1 MAYDDTDKPRPKG
14 LSDTELEAIL
24 STQIALA
31 KDHDKNE
38 REHSRSKALDYF
50 LGNMDKYVPP
60 EPNRSKVVSRD
71 VADTIGWMLPGI
83 MRVFTA
89 SDQMA
94 EAEPVGVEDIEFA
107 REATDGLNHVFWKD
121 NRGYEVVYAAT
132 WDSLLAG
139 NGVVKTYYDD
149 TPVYAT
155 SFHSGLSDEGLLL
168 LLAKADKY
176 GNVLS
181 DPDDPEGGILLDE
194 DVEVL
199 AHTLSEDPDGLPE
212 HEVKIKRKKADGR
225 FIVEAIPPEDFLI
238 DGDAITTE
246 DAAFTAHW
254 ERTTRSAL
262 VAEGYDKD
270 DVYAIPEA
278 GRNETPE
285 AAARRLQLQG
295 DATDASMELVDKF
308 ECFVRID
315 VDGDGEAELIRACY
329 AGGETGK
336 LLDWEVWEDEHP
348 FDDIPCEPIPHRWDA
363 RSIADETMDVQDVK
377 TVLTRQLLNNTYW
390 VNNPQRF
397 ATGKIKNPE
406 ELQSPTFGGVV
417 MADIGAGVT
426 DLVVPY
432 IGDKALMGITYMDEV
447 IQKRTGVGRQS
458 MALDPEALQNQT
470 AEANRNNKDAAY
482 SQVEL
487 VARNMAEWGWSK
499 VFRKLLKL
507 MIKHQTT
514 PRKLMIKGQEREID
528 PRHWNADM
536 DVTINVGL
544 GTGSRDRDL
553 AMLGQVLQ
561 TQLLLADRFISTGA
575 TEDAIDMLPK
585 ILRTMIKM
593 AESAGLRN
601 PEDFYPEYTEEKV
614 AKLKELAA
622 AAAEKPDPKLQE
634 IEAKAAADEKL
645 KQVDAQVTLQTEQAR
660 LQAQQQ
666 SDAMASDVQVRREQ
680 AQLEADL
687 QTKEADRQN
696 ALVLE
701 QQRQQFEREK
711 LNREF
716 EFKVW
721 DAEQTRQLERE
732 KMAHAAQIAAMKPKP
747 KPGRAA
753 AK

>member
-1 MAYDDTDKPRPKG
+1 MAADYGDNDHSKSKG
-14 LSDTELEAIL
+14 LSETELEAIL

-50 LGNMDKYVPP
+50 LGSMDKYVPP

-71 VADTIGWMLPGI
+71 VADTMGWMLPGI

-107 REATDGLNHVFWKD
+107 RQATDGLNHVFWKD

-132 WDSLLAG
+132 WDSLLTG

-155 SFHSGLSDEGLLL
+155 SFHSGLSEDQVALLL
-168 LLAKADKY
+168 Q
-176 GNVLS
+176 
-181 DPDDPEGGILLDE
+181 DDEI
-194 DVEVL
+194 EVL
-199 AHTLSEDPDGLPE
+199 AQTVNTSLEQGMDPTTGEPVE
-212 HEVKIKRKKADGR
+212 FEVSTYDLKIKRKKADGR
-225 FIVEAIPPEDFLI
+225 YVVEAIPPEDFLI

-246 DAAFTAHW
+246 EAAFTAHW

-315 VDGDGEAELIRACY
+315 VDDDGEAELIRACY

-397 ATGKIKNPE
+397 VAGKIKNPE
-406 ELQSPTFGGVV
+406 ELQNPTFGGTVIG
-417 MADIGAGVT
+417 DIGTAIT
-426 DLVVPY
+426 DLTVPY

-458 MALDPEALQNQT
+458 MALDPEVLQNQT

-544 GTGSRDRDL
+544 GTGSRDRDMSMLRVVL
-553 AMLGQVLQ
+553 ADQFA
-561 TQLLLADRFISTGA
+561 LADRFLGTGA
-575 TEDAIDMLPK
+575 TDDAIDMLPR
-585 ILRTMIKM
+585 ILRTMGKI

-614 AKLKELAA
+614 TKLKQL
-622 AAAEKPDPKLQE
+622 AAEKAQQPDPQIEVEKAK
-634 IEAKAAADEKL
+634 IEAQGQLEQQKLLANAEAEKMKAQGNAVK
-645 KQVDAQVTLQTEQAR
+645 
-660 LQAQQQ
+660 
-666 SDAMASDVQVRREQ
+666 EQ

-696 ALVLE
+696 ALMLE
-701 QQRQQFEREK
+701 QSKQQFEREK
-711 LNREF
+711 LQADYQFRTWETSQ
-716 EFKVW
+716 KM
-721 DAEQTRQLERE
+721 ALERE
-732 KMAHAAQIAAMKPKP
+732 KMANAAQIAAMKPKP
-747 KPGRAA
+747 EPGKAA